1 MFSDNVIN
9 IYIYMYPSYE
19 SYITNIYMYVSNNTF
34 FQFPLK
40 KMNEM
45 INNFYNKY
53 MNITLKKIKFIDIN
67 IIFNL
72 FNIILL
78 SIYAFTFSL
87 FKEKI
92 ANATI
97 FTAIG
102 NLTLL
107 IALRVQVI
115 IIQKIYT

>member
-1 MFSDNVIN
+1 
-9 IYIYMYPSYE
+9 
-19 SYITNIYMYVSNNTF
+19 
-34 FQFPLK
+34 
-40 KMNEM
+40 MNENV
-45 INNFYNKY
+45 NNFYNKY
-53 MNITLKKIKFIDIN
+53 MNFTLKKIKFIDIY

-78 SIYAFTFSL
+78 SIYAFVFSL

-92 ANATI
+92 AHATI

-102 NLTLL
+102 NVTLL

-115 IIQKIYT
+115 IIQKITNKTLFSLKQEKIIFDFVLCSLILYIGTFSYIHLN

>member
-1 MFSDNVIN
+1 
-9 IYIYMYPSYE
+9 
-19 SYITNIYMYVSNNTF
+19 
-34 FQFPLK
+34 
-40 KMNEM
+40 MNEM

-107 IALRVQVI
+107 IALRVQITNKTLFNLKQEKIIFDFVI
-115 IIQKIYT
+115 CSLILYIGLFSYIHLN

>member
-1 MFSDNVIN
+1 
-9 IYIYMYPSYE
+9 
-19 SYITNIYMYVSNNTF
+19 
-34 FQFPLK
+34 
-40 KMNEM
+40 MNEI

-53 MNITLKKIKFIDIN
+53 TNVTVKKIKFIDIN

-78 SIYAFTFSL
+78 SVYIFTFSL

-92 ANATI
+92 ANATL

-102 NLTLL
+102 NFTLL
-107 IALRVQVI
+107 IALRVQITNKSLFNLKQEKIIFDFVI
-115 IIQKIYT
+115 CSLILYIGLFSYAHLN

>member
-1 MFSDNVIN
+1 
-9 IYIYMYPSYE
+9 
-19 SYITNIYMYVSNNTF
+19 
-34 FQFPLK
+34 
-40 KMNEM
+40 M

-107 IALRVQVI
+107 IALRVQITNKTLFNLKQEKIIFDFVI
-115 IIQKIYT
+115 CSLILYIGLFSYIHLN